1 MKSVGAGD
9 GSQVNRIG
17 IVPPEIVSQF
27 SGLEVLQKMLNG
39 ELPYPAISEL
49 ISMRL
54 IEVAPGRVVFESMPS
69 EKYYNPAGIAHG
81 GYAMTLLDTS
91 MGCAVYS
98 TLGPGIRHT
107 TLETK
112 VNFVRPITVATGRLR
127 AIGTTMHTGKRTATA
142 EGRLIDNAGD
152 LYAHGTT
159 TMFLMPDG

>member
-1 MKSVGAGD
+1 MKSVDARD

-17 IVPPEIVSQF
+17 IVPAEIVSQF
-27 SGLEVLQKMLNG
+27 SGLEVLQKMLDG
-39 ELPYPAISEL
+39 ELPYPPISEI
-49 ISMRL
+49 ISLRL
-54 IEVAPGRVVFESMPS
+54 TEVAPGRVVFESMPS

-98 TLGPGIRHT
+98 RLGPGIRHT

-127 AIGTTMHTGKRTATA
+127 AIGTAVHTGKRTATA
-142 EGRLIDNAGD
+142 ESRLVDNAGD

>member
-9 GSQVNRIG
+9 GSQVHRIG

-39 ELPYPAISEL
+39 ELPYPAMSEIISV
-49 ISMRL
+49 RL
-54 IEVAPGRVVFESMPS
+54 TEVAPGRVVFESTPS
-69 EKYYNPAGIAHG
+69 ERYYNPAGIAHG

-91 MGCAVYS
+91 MGTAVYS
-98 TLGPGIRHT
+98 TLGPGIRYA

-127 AIGTTMHTGKRTATA
+127 AIGTAVHTGKRTATA
-142 EGRLIDNAGD
+142 EGRLVDNAGD

-159 TMFLMPDG
+159 TIFLMP